1 MRSVALG
8 MADRPCRG
16 SRSPNPAA
24 TCAVVPH
31 NPTVVE
37 MAVRTAHSLKGIAG
51 TIGAGQLENVAQML
65 EVAIRDDLPPTE
77 IEAILT
83 TVRRET
89 EQVADAVRLALGLG
103 RSSDRPT
110 GGADTLDLSEISNL
124 PGLVEGMAAEQ
135 AHIEELLVTLAID
148 EVEELAGRIGNLSRE
163 HDCTPLRAW
172 SDSVSEAAAA
182 FDIDGVKQQFETYV
196 NLLQQLR
203 QS

>member
-1 MRSVALG
+1 
-8 MADRPCRG
+8 MA
-16 SRSPNPAA
+16 
-24 TCAVVPH
+24 
-31 NPTVVE
+31 E
-37 MAVRTAHSLKGIAG
+37 RTAHSLKGIAG

-83 TVRRET
+83 TVRGET

-103 RSSDRPT
+103 GSSDRPI
-110 GGADTLDLSEISNL
+110 GGSDTLDLSEISNL

-148 EVEELAGRIGNLSRE
+148 ELAGRIGNLSRE

-203 QS
+203 Q